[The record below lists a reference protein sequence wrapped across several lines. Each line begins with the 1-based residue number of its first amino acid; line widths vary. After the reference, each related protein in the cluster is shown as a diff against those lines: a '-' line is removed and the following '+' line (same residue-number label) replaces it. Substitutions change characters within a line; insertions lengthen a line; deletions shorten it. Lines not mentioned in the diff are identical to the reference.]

1 VDAHATAGARAAEGW
16 AALRAFVAEGAEH
29 LAPAIAAFEDAEQLL
44 RRSGGRSPA
53 GDFGRPGPDDAA
65 RQGSDAETLEAILIG
80 LSIVL
85 RLRRGD
91 GDLRRAVV
99 LAQQLL
105 NVVRRRSGE
114 AAALP
119 LRAYL
124 EDAYRDLAEHARD
137 DEAARAAE
145 DAIEACDR
153 TLALARRFRTDDGVA
168 HARATKSL
176 LLRRLAV
183 LRPGSDAA
191 ARVREADRLAS
202 AALAAWPARD
212 AAGLAAF
219 EADLAAALVE
229 GNRTRPSAIDRAET
243 LLRQAGHAAP
253 PADRHL
259 AARLAR
265 ARARVALAAERPDA
279 LEAVESAV
287 AAFRGLGL
295 EREAEEVE
303 AWL

>member
-16 AALRAFVAEGAEH
+16 AALRAFVAEGAQY
-29 LAPAIAAFEDAEQLL
+29 LTPAIAAFEDAEQLL
-44 RRSGGRSPA
+44 RRSGGRSLADAPRRDPDGAA
-53 GDFGRPGPDDAA
+53 GH
-65 RQGSDAETLEAILIG
+65 GSDAETLEAVLIG

-105 NVVRRRSGE
+105 NVARRRSGE

-124 EDAYRDLAEHARD
+124 EDAYRDLADHARD
-137 DEAARAAE
+137 DEAARAAVE
-145 DAIEACDR
+145 GVEACDR

-168 HARATKSL
+168 HARATKAL
-176 LLRRLAV
+176 LLRRLATV
-183 LRPGSDAA
+183 RPGSDAA
-191 ARVREADRLAS
+191 ARLREADRLAS
-202 AALAAWPARD
+202 AAVAAWPARD

-229 GNRTRPSAIDRAET
+229 GDRTRPSAIDRAEI
-243 LLRQAGHAAP
+243 LLRRAARAAP
-253 PADRHL
+253 PTDRHL

-279 LEAVESAV
+279 LEAVESAA

-295 EREAEEVE
+295 EREAAEVE